1 MPAHGQRIR
10 LHDGRWLGYAEY
22 GDTHGRSLFYFH
34 GLPGS
39 RLDISG
45 PAPSAIAEKLGIR
58 VVALDRPGFGL
69 SDFQPERTLG
79 DWPKDVVEAAD
90 ALSLNTFAVLG
101 LSGGGP
107 YAAAC
112 ARYISE
118 RLTAAAIVGGI
129 LPLDTPEAMDALSEE
144 NRQEFGMALKAPTK
158 LRQVMARFGRR
169 VRRQPEKVLDRIA
182 SELTGAEQAALALP
196 EVREYFLKSVP
207 EAFRRG
213 SRGYVWED
221 VLLARSWG
229 FRLEDIGMPVYLWHG
244 ELDAMVLPAMGR
256 SLASAIP
263 NCKATFYPTEGHL
276 SLLFNRFEEILRV
289 MMC

>member
-1 MPAHGQRIR
+1 MPAQGQRVR

-22 GDTHGRSLFYFH
+22 GEMSGRPLFYFH

-45 PAPSAIAEKLGIR
+45 PAPSAVAERLGIH

-90 ALSLNTFAVLG
+90 ALHLETFAVLG

-112 ARYISE
+112 ARYIPE
-118 RLTAAAIVGGI
+118 RLTAVSIVGGI
-129 LPLDTPEAMDALSEE
+129 TPLDTPEAMDALSEE
-144 NRQEFGMALKAPTK
+144 NRQEFGMALRAPSK
-158 LRQVMARFGRR
+158 LRRVMARFGRR
-169 VRRQPEKVLDRIA
+169 VRRQPEKVFGRIA
-182 SELTGAEQAALALP
+182 SELTGAEQASLALP

-213 SRGYVWED
+213 SRGYIWED
-221 VLLARSWG
+221 VL
-229 FRLEDIGMPVYLWHG
+229 FR
-244 ELDAMVLPAMGR
+244 VLGA
-256 SLASAIP
+256 
-263 NCKATFYPTEGHL
+263 FD
-276 SLLFNRFEEILRV
+276 
-289 MMC
+289 